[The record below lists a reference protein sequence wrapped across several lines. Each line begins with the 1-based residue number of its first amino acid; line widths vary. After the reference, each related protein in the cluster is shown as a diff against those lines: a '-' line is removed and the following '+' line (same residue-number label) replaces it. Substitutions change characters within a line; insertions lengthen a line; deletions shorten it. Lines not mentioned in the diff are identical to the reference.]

1 MNFHMRPLPVH
12 HKRTHLKH
20 PRSSAANGGS
30 TQHWLRHFWIALAL
44 ILTLGIALVAYGKY
58 SVDNDEDE
66 DAYFTVQTA
75 TIAGDAVNVRC
86 KLSLLIDQEQES
98 RLKKR
103 QQELDAVVRS
113 VLSEVYQGSARP
125 SISEVRAQMLL
136 TLNKKLPRK
145 LQIRDVYVQELLV
158 GNS

>member
-1 MNFHMRPLPVH
+1 MRPLPVH

-20 PRSSAANGGS
+20 PRSSVANGSS
-30 TQHWLRHFWIALAL
+30 TQLWLRRFWIALAL
-44 ILTLGIALVAYGKY
+44 ISVLGISLVAYGKY
-58 SVDNDEDE
+58 SVDSDDDE

-103 QQELDAVVRS
+103 HQELDAVVRY
-113 VLSEVYQGSARP
+113 VLSDVYQGSARP
-125 SISEVRAQMLL
+125 SIAEVRAQMLL

-145 LQIRDVYVQELLV
+145 LQIRDVYIQELLV

>member
-1 MNFHMRPLPVH
+1 MRPLPVH

-20 PRSSAANGGS
+20 PRSSVANGSS
-30 TQHWLRHFWIALAL
+30 TQPWLRRFWITLAL
-44 ILTLGIALVAYGKY
+44 ISVLGISLVAYGKY
-58 SVDNDEDE
+58 AVDSDEDE
-66 DAYFTVQTA
+66 DAYFSVQTA
-75 TIAGDAVNVRC
+75 TVAGDAVNVRC

-103 QQELDAVVRS
+103 QQELDALVRS
-113 VLSEVYQGSARP
+113 VLSDAYQGSARP
-125 SISEVRAQMLL
+125 TISEVRAQMLQ

>member
-1 MNFHMRPLPVH
+1 M
-12 HKRTHLKH
+12 
-20 PRSSAANGGS
+20 
-30 TQHWLRHFWIALAL
+30 AL
-44 ILTLGIALVAYGKY
+44 ISVLGISLVAYGKY
-58 SVDNDEDE
+58 SVDSDDDE

-113 VLSEVYQGSARP
+113 VLSDVYQGSARP
-125 SISEVRAQMLL
+125 SIAEVRAQMLL

-145 LQIRDVYVQELLV
+145 LQIRDVYIQELLV